1 MRRALLRMVVTAALV
16 ALAGC
21 GEQGGGGDD
30 GGATTTV
37 APVTTTTSPVVAGD
51 PKGIACLELATEG
64 LKLRNDYIQA
74 QRGIVAPD
82 DDDYRRRGDALR
94 ARHAELGCPGDLLR
108 GFPTG

>member
-1 MRRALLRMVVTAALV
+1 MVVTGALV

-21 GEQGGGGDD
+21 GGGGG
-30 GGATTTV
+30 GGNGGAATTTV
-37 APVTTTTSPVVAGD
+37 APATTTTSPVVAGD
-51 PKGIACLELATEG
+51 QQGIACLEVATEA

-94 ARHAELGCPGDLLR
+94 ARHADLGCPGDLLR
-108 GFPTG
+108 GFPSG